1 MGNNVIE
8 ETSLKLIE
16 ELSYCDECKSNEVQL
31 ELVDVFISNCRNLL
45 TLDFVNPNFKKE
57 DIDSLL
63 ISIKNTL
70 MLISRQAKVKDYD
83 ALSDIF
89 ITKLPGIR
97 RLIGST
103 IEAILDGDPASDS
116 SEEIV
121 KSYPG
126 FLAILHYRVANELY
140 KLGLKNIARYI
151 SEIAHQKTG
160 IDINPGATIGS
171 HFFIDHGTGI
181 VIGETA
187 VVGNNVK
194 LYQGVTLGA
203 ISLSK
208 GKMLKGS
215 KRHPTVEDDVTIYS
229 NASILGGNTIIGK
242 GSTIGANVY
251 LTDSIPP
258 NSRVYLSESGI
269 KFEIKK

>member
-103 IEAILDGDPASDS
+103 IG
-116 SEEIV
+116 
-121 KSYPG
+121 
-126 FLAILHYRVANELY
+126 
-140 KLGLKNIARYI
+140 KN
-151 SEIAHQKTG
+151 
-160 IDINPGATIGS
+160 
-171 HFFIDHGTGI
+171 
-181 VIGETA
+181 GE
-187 VVGNNVK
+187 
-194 LYQGVTLGA
+194 
-203 ISLSK
+203 
-208 GKMLKGS
+208 
-215 KRHPTVEDDVTIYS
+215 
-229 NASILGGNTIIGK
+229 
-242 GSTIGANVY
+242 
-251 LTDSIPP
+251 
-258 NSRVYLSESGI
+258 
-269 KFEIKK
+269 